1 MEGPPVGPEPGLL
14 RGHLAPGGH
23 GQGEGGDELQ
33 GPGGGEGPHLVPLPA
48 QEAEEVGAF
57 TAATP
62 VTATRTRATAR
73 YSSRSTG

>member
-1 MEGPPVGPEPGLL
+1 MTNSRALGVA
-14 RGHLAPGGH
+14 RARTSC
-23 GQGEGGDELQ
+23 
-33 GPGGGEGPHLVPLPA
+33 PLPA